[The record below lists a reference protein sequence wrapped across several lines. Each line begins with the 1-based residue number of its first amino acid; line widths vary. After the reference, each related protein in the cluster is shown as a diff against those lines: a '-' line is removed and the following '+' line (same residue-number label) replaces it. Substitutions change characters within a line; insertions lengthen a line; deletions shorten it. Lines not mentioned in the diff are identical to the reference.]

1 MKLII
6 AKFGAD
12 ASTPLDKIPLALRR
26 EMAEDALRTIGVEVG
41 RDHGGRTAE
50 GVEAVVRQLL
60 VTLLLISLSVLPAI
74 AAELRVTVN
83 GIRSDKG
90 EILIAL
96 YKDPAGFARAIA
108 NGSRGGLTPDSG
120 RLVGCSIRAQVG
132 SQSTVFT
139 QLKPGRYAIAV
150 IHDENDNGHLD
161 RNFLDIPVEG
171 YGFGNNARRFFSAP
185 SFNAASI
192 VIGNSDVSTSVTL
205 VYP

>member
-1 MKLII
+1 LKLII

-96 YKDPAGFARAIA
+96 YNDPAGFARAIA
-108 NGSRGGLTPDSG
+108 NGSRRAHSRQRTLG
-120 RLVGCSIRAQVG
+120 RLLDQGASWLAEHR
-132 SQSTVFT
+132 F
-139 QLKPGRYAIAV
+139 YATEA
-150 IHDENDNGHLD
+150 GPL
-161 RNFLDIPVEG
+161 RN
-171 YGFGNNARRFFSAP
+171 RRDP
-185 SFNAASI
+185 
-192 VIGNSDVSTSVTL
+192 
-205 VYP
+205 